1 MYHPFYLATNNM
13 RWNVSIKT
21 NFSGIGRLTNNRPI
35 FMYEHEFFLKTI
47 DRFTTLITR
56 APYTSRTRTG
66 LERFVYV
73 TIYFQFWLQMSGM
86 NALY

>member
-1 MYHPFYLATNNM
+1 M
-13 RWNVSIKT
+13 RWNVSIKI
-21 NFSGIGRLTNNRPI
+21 NFSGIGRFTNNRPI
-35 FMYEHEFFLKTI
+35 FMYMYEHDFFFI

-73 TIYFQFWLQMSGM
+73 TIYFQFWLQISGM